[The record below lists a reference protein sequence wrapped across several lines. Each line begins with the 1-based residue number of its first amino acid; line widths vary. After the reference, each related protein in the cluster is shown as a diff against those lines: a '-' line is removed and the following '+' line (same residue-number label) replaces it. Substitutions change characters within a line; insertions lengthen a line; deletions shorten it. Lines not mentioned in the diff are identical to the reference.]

1 MIEPIYSPMMFVQ
14 NYITRHFEYAADN
27 FAIKNGHAIHLKS
40 ALIKLFIN
48 AKAPL
53 DADPVYSA
61 QNHDHPTLVER
72 LQNIDDKV
80 SKLKW
85 KMFRESKN

>member
-1 MIEPIYSPMMFVQ
+1 MMFVQ

-27 FAIKNGHAIHLKS
+27 FAIKNGHAMHLKS

-53 DADPVYSA
+53 DADPIYSA
-61 QNHDHPTLVER
+61 YNHDHPTLIER
-72 LQNIDDKV
+72 LKNIDNKSVLCSQDIK
-80 SKLKW
+80 
-85 KMFRESKN
+85 FQT